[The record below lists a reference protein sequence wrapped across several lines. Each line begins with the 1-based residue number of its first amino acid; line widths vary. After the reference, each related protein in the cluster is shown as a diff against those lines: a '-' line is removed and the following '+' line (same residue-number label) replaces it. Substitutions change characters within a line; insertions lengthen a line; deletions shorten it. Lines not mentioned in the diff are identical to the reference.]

1 MSQHVA
7 SNDFVMLLKDII
19 NTVIR
24 SQTHGKHSIVDL
36 MKISQLR
43 RHKRSIRTLKANN
56 CNAVSYKKTMST
68 INMKLFCFNSA

>member
-7 SNDFVMLLKDII
+7 SNYFVMLLKDII

-24 SQTHGKHSIVDL
+24 SQTHGKHSIFDL
-36 MKISQLR
+36 MKISQLQ

-56 CNAVSYKKTMST
+56 YNVVSYKKTMT
-68 INMKLFCFNSA
+68 AINTKRFCFNSA